1 MKVLLLIDSLTSG
14 GRERRLIELIKGC
27 KTHEDIELSLVTFSD
42 KVHYKEVFELG
53 IPITIMKRVPKKNP
67 MVFYKL
73 YQFCKSYKP
82 DVIHSW
88 GTMSTI
94 LAIPASVLL
103 GIKIINGNIVNA
115 TKDMGFFDER
125 LLRAR
130 LTFPFSKVILGNSLA
145 GLDAYS
151 VPEKKRVCIYNGF
164 GNKRIDNLKNP
175 ESIREEFGLANERVV
190 GMVASFT
197 DKKDFVNFIKAGL
210 RILDSQED
218 VVFMAIGDGPNLEK
232 CKQMIPQ
239 EYESKFI
246 FTGVRSDVE
255 SLVNLFNVGI
265 LATNTDVHG
274 EGISNS
280 ILEYMALGKPVVAT
294 TGGGTNEIVNDCDTG
309 FLIPNAAPEVL
320 AEKVLYLLDNNEV
333 AEQMGAKGKNR
344 IDEMF
349 SLKKMTSAYYEL
361 YQDMLQ

>member
-27 KTHEDIELSLVTFSD
+27 KEYRDVELSLVTFSD

-53 IPITIMKRVPKKNP
+53 IPVTIMKRVPKKNP
-67 MVFYKL
+67 MVFYRL
-73 YQFCKSYKP
+73 YKFCKNYKP

-94 LAIPASVLL
+94 LAIPSSVLL

-115 TKDMGFFDER
+115 TKDMGFFDKR

-130 LTFPFSKVILGNSLA
+130 LTFPFSQVILGNSVA
-145 GLDAYS
+145 GLNAYQ
-151 VPEKKRVCIYNGF
+151 VPENKRACIYNGF
-164 GNKRIDNLKNP
+164 GNERIANLKLS
-175 ESIREEFGLANERVV
+175 EYVKKELGFTGQRIV

-197 DKKDFVNFIKAGL
+197 DKKDFSSFIRAGL
-210 RILDSQED
+210 IILQKQTD
-218 VVFMAIGDGPNLEK
+218 VVFLAIGDGPNLEK
-232 CKQMIPQ
+232 CKQMVPDQYI
-239 EYESKFI
+239 SHFV
-246 FTGVRSDVE
+246 FTGVRNDVE
-255 SLVNLFNVGI
+255 SLVNIFDVGV

-294 TGGGTNEIVNDCDTG
+294 TGGGTNEIVTDGKTG
-309 FLIPNAAPEVL
+309 FLIPNKSPEIL
-320 AEKVLYLLDNNEV
+320 ADKVMYLLNNPDE
-333 AEQMGAKGKNR
+333 ASKMGDESKNR
-344 IDEMF
+344 IERTF
-349 SLKKMTSAYYEL
+349 SLRKMTSAYYQL
-361 YQDMLQ
+361 YQGVLK

>member
-14 GRERRLIELIKGC
+14 GRERRLIELIKGFESH
-27 KTHEDIELSLVTFSD
+27 KDIELSLVTFSD
-42 KVHYKEVFELG
+42 KVHYKEVFKLG

-67 MVFYKL
+67 MVFYRL
-73 YQFCKSYKP
+73 YEFCKNYKP

-94 LAIPASVLL
+94 LAIPASVIL
-103 GIKIINGNIVNA
+103 GVKIINGNIVNA
-115 TKDMGFFDER
+115 TKDMGFFDKR

-130 LTFPFSKVILGNSLA
+130 LTFPFSEVILGNSLA
-145 GLDAYS
+145 GLDAYG

-164 GNKRIDNLKNP
+164 GNKRIDNLKKP
-175 ESIREEFGLANERVV
+175 SIVREEFGLSDQRIV

-197 DKKDFVNFIKAGL
+197 DKKDFANFIKAGL
-210 RILDSQED
+210 SILDSRND
-218 VVFMAIGDGPNLEK
+218 VLFMSIGDGPNLGK
-232 CKQMIPQ
+232 CKEMIPHK
-239 EYESKFI
+239 YLSHFV

-255 SLVNLFNVGI
+255 SLVNVFDVGV

-294 TGGGTNEIVNDCDTG
+294 TGGGTNEIVKDGDTG

-320 AEKVLYLLDNNEV
+320 SEKVLYLLDNDEV
-333 AEQMGAKGKNR
+333 AEQMGAKGKAR
-344 IDEMF
+344 IDEVF

-361 YQDMLQ
+361 YQDILK